1 MLSNIELYY
10 KNDSATL
17 SIIRNNNKIQR
28 ELKFIKTSSAN
39 TIKTG
44 LLVKERMLGIG
55 TMTFYDP
62 ETKTF
67 GALGH
72 KLMDNDFSCI
82 ADINSG
88 TILKSKVTGINKSSY
103 GNVGEILASIYEKE
117 KLGTIYANTQY
128 GVFGYYETC
137 PDKQALEVLKHQD
150 IKLGKA
156 YILTTL
162 DDNSIKQYEIE
173 ITSLQKQNTI
183 DTKGITF
190 KIKDKELLKKTG
202 GIVQGMSGSPII
214 QDNKLI
220 GAVTHV
226 LVDNVKKG
234 YGIYMDF
241 MLEASSK
248 QNNSHLM

>member
-1 MLSNIELYY
+1 MSFSFHSSTPKGFI
-10 KNDSATL
+10 KFIKFAL
-17 SIIRNNNKIQR
+17 SILRNNNKIQR

-88 TILKSKVTGINKSSY
+88 TLLKSKVTGINKSSY

-128 GVFGYYETC
+128 GVFGYYDTC
-137 PDKQALEVLKHQD
+137 PDKEALEVEASDVIQIAL
-150 IKLGKA
+150 IVI
-156 YILTTL
+156 ILALLAFVIFSGMKT
-162 DDNSIKQYEIE
+162 DDVEEVEEELSVESLLQSTPSTELENIE
-173 ITSLQKQNTI
+173 LE
-183 DTKGITF
+183 TKSETR
-190 KIKDKELLKKTG
+190 
-202 GIVQGMSGSPII
+202 
-214 QDNKLI
+214 KLI
-220 GAVTHV
+220 EKF
-226 LVDNVKKG
+226 VDENP
-234 YGIYMDF
+234 
-241 MLEASSK
+241 EAAA
-248 QNNSHLM
+248 NLLRNWLNEDWGL